1 MSEQYVS
8 LEVHTEF
15 AKRIEAEDN
24 RQNKRLEV
32 LEQGQIQISKL
43 ISSVEVLAA
52 NVENMTKELNKQ
64 GIKLEEI
71 EGKPAKR
78 WETVISCFITGLIGA
93 AIAYF
98 VSH

>member
-1 MSEQYVS
+1 MSEQFVT

-43 ISSVEVLAA
+43 IASVEVLAT
-52 NVENMTKELNKQ
+52 NVENMTKEVNKQ
-64 GIKLEEI
+64 GQRLEEI
-71 EGKPAKR
+71 EGQPKKR
-78 WETVISCFITGLIGA
+78 WETAVSCVITGIISATL
-93 AIAYF
+93 AYLL
-98 VSH
+98 SH